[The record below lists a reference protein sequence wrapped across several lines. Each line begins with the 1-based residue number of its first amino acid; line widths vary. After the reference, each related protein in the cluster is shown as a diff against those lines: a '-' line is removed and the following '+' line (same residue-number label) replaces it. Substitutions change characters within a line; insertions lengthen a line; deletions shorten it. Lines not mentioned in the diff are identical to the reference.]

1 MAGFSTYYAQRLI
14 NNDFVN
20 GSTKYLAL
28 FIDDPT
34 DNNITANEVTGAWYS
49 RMAVSSWTAPVGTG
63 SSTSNSNQISGI
75 AVTGNTT
82 TVTHWGIYDAA
93 TGGNL
98 WGSGAFDEAKVL
110 NVSDVFVANAGTIV
124 LDFI

>member
-20 GSTKYLAL
+20 GATKYLAL
-28 FIDDPT
+28 FIADPT
-34 DNNITANEVTGAWYS
+34 DDNVTANEVSGAWYS
-49 RMAVSSWTAPVGTG
+49 RIEISAWAAPVGSGTV
-63 SSTSNSNQISGI
+63 TSNSNQITGS
-75 AVTGNTT
+75 AVTGNAV
-82 TVTHWGIYDAA
+82 TVTHWGLYDAA

-110 NVSDVFVANAGTIV
+110 NVSDVFRAEAGTV
-124 LDFI
+124 ELDFI

>member
-20 GSTKYLAL
+20 GATKYLAL
-28 FIDDPT
+28 FISDPT
-34 DNNITANEVTGAWYS
+34 DNNVTANEVSGSWYA
-49 RMAVSSWTAPVGTG
+49 RMEIDGWASPVGSGTV
-63 SSTSNSNQISGI
+63 TSNSNQVSGS
-75 AVTGNTT
+75 AVTGNAV

-110 NVSDVFVANAGTIV
+110 NVSDVFVAAANTIV